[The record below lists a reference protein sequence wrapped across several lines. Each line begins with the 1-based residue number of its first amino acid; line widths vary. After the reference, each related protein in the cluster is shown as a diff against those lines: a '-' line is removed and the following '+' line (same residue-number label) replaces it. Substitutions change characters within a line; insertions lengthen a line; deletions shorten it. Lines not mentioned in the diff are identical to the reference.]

1 MINLLGFFWNPD
13 LGHGWR
19 LLGATLGVWK
29 RTRKQVKVPCYF
41 YLGDFSNEGGGQET
55 LDNERATHP
64 CVIVF
69 RALLRP
75 RRQTQNESQEARNY
89 LAVNPMWALRV
100 PVKS

>member
-13 LGHGWR
+13 LGHDWR

-41 YLGDFSNEGGGQET
+41 YLGDFSNEGGGQEM

-69 RALLRP
+69 GAL
-75 RRQTQNESQEARNY
+75 TQSFKTKETDTE
-89 LAVNPMWALRV
+89 
-100 PVKS
+100 